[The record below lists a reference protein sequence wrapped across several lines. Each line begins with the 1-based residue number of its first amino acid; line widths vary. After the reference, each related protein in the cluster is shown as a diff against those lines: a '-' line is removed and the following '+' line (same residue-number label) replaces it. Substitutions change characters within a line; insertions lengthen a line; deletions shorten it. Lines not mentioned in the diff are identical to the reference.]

1 MSGAVSVDRGR
12 VLGYRV
18 AAQGLDRPGGPPPA
32 LALGIQDTPP
42 GSARLA
48 LAARTP
54 GPVDDGGLTL
64 LWAARGAPH
73 LHRPADLPALAA
85 ALWPVSDADATAR
98 ITSTPVKEG
107 ARLGIAALR
116 AAADALRAVVTGPMP
131 KGEAS
136 AAVSARVPASLTLWC
151 ASCDAQHVSGAVF
164 QQAGLFAGVRLEPGA
179 RPTTLAPI
187 PGWPGVPDAAAGTP
201 ELLAAILR
209 LLGPGTLADAARHLG
224 TTPAAL
230 RPVWPGDLAEV
241 RVDGA
246 PAWLPADAV
255 DALRAAPPPRLV
267 RLLPPSDPYLA
278 ARDLLVPDR
287 ARRKAIW
294 RPLASPGVV
303 LVDGEL
309 AGTWRAKAARDA
321 LEVGVTPFAPLARAT
336 LDEVEREAAVAAA
349 ARGLPAARLSLGSG

>member
-349 ARGLPAARLSLGSG
+349 ARGLSAARLAVATA